1 MKKGYFP
8 FLFGTIILFVI
19 SCDLSDFQFDKLAKS
34 ADLNPV
40 VYRPV
45 SYGKYTVKDYTN
57 VPGTGNAL
65 VTLDSLKFKTISYP
79 LDSMAFN
86 TAGTDSMVLIIKTIN
101 ETTMRYRYKLSYK
114 DGANKS
120 IILDSG
126 AKLLNP
132 ATLDAQGDLVATKD
146 SLEYKLDSSAVAV
159 LGAATQFDLSITLY
173 KPIKGTVEANAL
185 RNAQITFYIGFR
197 APINVFKAR
206 L

>member
-1 MKKGYFP
+1 MKKGYFS

-19 SCDLSDFQFDKLAKS
+19 SCDLSDFQLDKLSKS

-45 SYGKYTVKDYTN
+45 SYGKYTVQDYTT
-57 VPGTGNAL
+57 VPGTGKAP

-86 TAGTDSMVLIIKTIN
+86 TTGTDSMVIIIKTIN

-114 DGANKS
+114 DELNKS
-120 IILDSG
+120 IVMDSG
-126 AKLLNP
+126 IKLLNP
-132 ATLDAQGDLVATKD
+132 ATFDEQGDMVGTKD
-146 SLEYKLDSSAVAV
+146 SIEYKLDSKAVAI
-159 LGAATQFDLSITLY
+159 LGAAKQFDLSITLY
-173 KPIKGTVEANAL
+173 KPINGTVEANVL